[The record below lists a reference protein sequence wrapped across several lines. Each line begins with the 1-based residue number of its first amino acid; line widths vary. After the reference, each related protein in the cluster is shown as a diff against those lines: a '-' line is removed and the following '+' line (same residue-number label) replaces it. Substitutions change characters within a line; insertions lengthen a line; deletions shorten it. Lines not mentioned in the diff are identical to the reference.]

1 MTETSV
7 LARSWFRHLVEFF
20 WLQARCEVAVAVLVS
35 HSAKGVLCRYRS
47 HQRGNVYKDKYF
59 QNSYTVMLGLNANV
73 TFNYLASVS

>member
-20 WLQARCEVAVAVLVS
+20 WLQARCEFAVAVLIS
-35 HSAKGVLCRYRS
+35 HNTGGVLCRYRS
-47 HQRGNVYKDKYF
+47 HKRENVYKDRYF
-59 QNSYTVMLGLNANV
+59 QNRDTVMLGLNTNT